1 MKMDGIK
8 IVIDDNSWILI
19 RSSNTEDAV
28 RISVESTP
36 NNVLSLFKDT
46 KKKVLSVY
54 EEIK

>member
-1 MKMDGIK
+1 MI
-8 IVIDDNSWILI
+8 ILGSLLE
-19 RSSNTEDAV
+19 SSNTEDAI

-46 KKKVLSVY
+46 KKKVLSIY

>member
-1 MKMDGIK
+1 MDGIK
-8 IVIDDNSWILI
+8 ILIDDNSWILI
-19 RSSNTEDAV
+19 RSSNTEDAI

-46 KKKVLSVY
+46 KKKVLSIY